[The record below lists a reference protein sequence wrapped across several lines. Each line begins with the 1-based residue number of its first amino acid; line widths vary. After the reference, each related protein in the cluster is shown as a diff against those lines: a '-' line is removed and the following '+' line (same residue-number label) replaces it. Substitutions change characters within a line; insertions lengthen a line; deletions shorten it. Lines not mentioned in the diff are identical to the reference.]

1 MQLNSENYGD
11 YKERSK
17 MFLSYGDCGDCKS
30 RKVKVKFWNLLNL
43 EKADKNEIKFWSIWK
58 LGKQKT
64 I

>member
-1 MQLNSENYGD
+1 
-11 YKERSK
+11 